1 MKRVLV
7 SIILFVAILTACN
20 SSTLSFSEMK
30 NVPNNVQDIVDSDLR
45 LQLIND
51 GNKGSYIIFH
61 SSGEVEA
68 DLETKEETVTI
79 KFNVLNP
86 QNDVLKQNTYYL
98 TKDKEHDVIDVL
110 LNDEPIHFD
119 EVTSL

>member
-1 MKRVLV
+1 MQ
-7 SIILFVAILTACN
+7 
-20 SSTLSFSEMK
+20 E
-30 NVPNNVQDIVDSDLR
+30 IVDSDLR

-79 KFNVLNP
+79 KFNVRNS

>member
-7 SIILFVAILTACN
+7 SILLFVSLLSACT
-20 SSTLSFSEMK
+20 SSTLSFSEIE

-61 SSGEVEA
+61 SGGEVEA

-79 KFNVLNP
+79 KFNVRNP
-86 QNDVLKQNTYYL
+86 QNDVMKQNTYYL
-98 TKDKEHDVIDVL
+98 TKDKEHNVIDVQM
-110 LNDEPIHFD
+110 NDESIHFD

>member
-79 KFNVLNP
+79 KFNVRNP